1 MGATLNHAAIR
12 SRSRL
17 QNCPFL
23 HYLPPNHHSISA
35 ELIFPGSQ
43 MDTQFYS
50 WPDLSSKSAPWHQPV
65 SGSWS
70 LLSHPIKK
78 MQFFHVAIFQSL
90 FPMLFPPALQPTSW
104 LSPCAGFSQFP
115 EGVISQAWVRQE
127 DAGTPGKP
135 SYCCLRYLRGLLLL
149 SLSPARIAKQGGG
162 RGWSNIQ
169 VWTRE
174 NQGWCGCE
182 IC

>member
-1 MGATLNHAAIR
+1 MAATFHQWELRGIM
-12 SRSRL
+12 L
-17 QNCPFL
+17 QKCPFL
-23 HYLPPNHHSISA
+23 RYLPPNHHSVSS
-35 ELIFPGSQ
+35 ELSFPGSQ
-43 MDTQFYS
+43 MDSQFYS

-78 MQFFHVAIFQSL
+78 MQFFHVAIFQSP
-90 FPMLFPPALQPTSW
+90 FPMLFPPALQSTPW
-104 LSPCAGFSQFP
+104 LSPSAGFSQFP
-115 EGVISQAWVRQE
+115 EGVVRQE

-135 SYCCLRYLRGLLLL
+135 SYCRLRYLRGPLLL

-174 NQGWCGCE
+174 NQGWCGCV
-182 IC
+182 ICR